1 MREGQLFDIK
11 ESTEEKSRAD
21 ISIVPRDER
30 ERALAENV
38 ARSPCETGPVS
49 QEQYQTGTQGEGPEE
64 DRTPSP
70 SRLAQGSRRV
80 TFTLWA
86 EDTGTEADEGRT
98 KAMVTKSERSL
109 QYMEEASMA
118 KQAWTQHLKEMEVA
132 GGRDRESEQ
141 ALRQHRDKDQV
152 QTLLSLLTRTS
163 KGRDFTRGEVEDLL
177 REGRVWI
184 TSLMQ
189 PCLQE
194 VRGWKGEASWH
205 LLKASGL
212 REVVIQISNTK
223 WASAEEARISV
234 EEAGLKWGSIGS
246 WEDMVFRRKRSRNLE
261 TLTADAV
268 LSVKVEEVLKGLLT
282 GTSQIGQSADSPII
296 YLPEE
301 DARRTSG
308 HRPFR
313 TIAEWKHSQEWG
325 SIAVR

>member
-1 MREGQLFDIK
+1 
-11 ESTEEKSRAD
+11 
-21 ISIVPRDER
+21 
-30 ERALAENV
+30 
-38 ARSPCETGPVS
+38 
-49 QEQYQTGTQGEGPEE
+49 
-64 DRTPSP
+64 
-70 SRLAQGSRRV
+70 
-80 TFTLWA
+80 
-86 EDTGTEADEGRT
+86 
-98 KAMVTKSERSL
+98 
-109 QYMEEASMA
+109 MA
-118 KQAWTQHLKEMEVA
+118 KQAWTQHLKEMEVT

-184 TSLMQ
+184 KILMQ